1 MSSAKNV
8 VAGGGTHVFSPRGTH
23 MAAAQPGD
31 LAPGASETVIGRG
44 ALPFFLAAIAGAQ
57 DVVNFQQYKCYSN
70 MCSGN
75 TLNLMMKLGSGDWFP
90 DVPFLLGVMSHFCAF
105 AIFPAPVHPPRP
117 ERPRALRC
125 CRLASRV
132 TNGAPRSQLLGMPS
146 SRPLTTR
153 WSSVALPPRSHP
165 SSSACLLP

>member
-23 MAAAQPGD
+23 MAAPQLDDTLHVA
-31 LAPGASETVIGRG
+31 ASEPIISRG

-105 AIFPAPVHPPRP
+105 AIFPSVHPPEGP
-117 ERPRALRC
+117 LRSAVAVS
-125 CRLASRV
+125 LAD
-132 TNGAPRSQLLGMPS
+132 
-146 SRPLTTR
+146 
-153 WSSVALPPRSHP
+153 
-165 SSSACLLP
+165 